1 MSHWN
6 TLKHLAQKYPITNMC
21 HMDTNGYPHM
31 NLMHILESD
40 KLGRFVISISKS
52 SQKYQEIKGNTKG
65 SWTIG
70 SLLGEHAEL
79 SGDVEVLE
87 FCPENEALF
96 KEVWSEVLTRYGQEQ
111 MSAERVLLVMNARD
125 IKIISI
131 QNKVVQQVK
140 VQ

>member
-6 TLKHLAQKYPITNMC
+6 TLKHLAQKYPITTMC
-21 HMDTNGYPHM
+21 HMDINGYPHM

-52 SQKYQEIKGNTKG
+52 SQKYQEIKGNQKG

-131 QNKVVQQVK
+131 QNKVVEQVK